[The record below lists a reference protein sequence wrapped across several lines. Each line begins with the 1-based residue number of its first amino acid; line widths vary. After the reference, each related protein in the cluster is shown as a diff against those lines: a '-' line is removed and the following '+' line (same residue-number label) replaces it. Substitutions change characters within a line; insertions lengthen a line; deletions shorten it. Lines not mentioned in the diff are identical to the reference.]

1 MGISRK
7 DGVEM
12 ISIVIPLY
20 NSQDIIERVLESI
33 KLQTRID
40 LVKEILVVNDGS
52 KDNSEQVV
60 KEYANNNPHLPI
72 RVITKENGGV
82 STARNRGI
90 TESTGEWVAL
100 EDSDDIWHP
109 RKLEL
114 QWEFIQ
120 KYPEIKAI
128 GGNRDGEVIRF
139 GEEVEDG
146 LYRMGCLDYLIKN
159 WPHTSTLVI
168 HKSVFDKVGIFD
180 ETMTHAEDGDLFMRI
195 AHEFGLYYTYESLEN
210 CGDGKATYG
219 ESGLSGDIE
228 KMHIGVTRMLQKAK
242 RLKYINLLQYILL
255 LMYEQ
260 LKYWRRC
267 IIVSRRKRSK

>member
-1 MGISRK
+1 MDINGK
-7 DGVEM
+7 DGVNM

-20 NSQDIIERVLESI
+20 NSQDIIERVLDSI
-33 KLQTRID
+33 KKQTRID

-60 KEYANNNPHLPI
+60 LQYAEKNKELPI
-72 RVITKENGGV
+72 RVISKENGGV

-90 TESTGEWVAL
+90 TEATGEWVAL

-114 QWEFIQ
+114 QWNYIS

-128 GGNRDGEVIRF
+128 GGNRDGELIRF
-139 GEEVEDG
+139 GQEIEDG
-146 LYRMGCLDYLIKN
+146 LYRMTCLDYLIKN

-168 HKSVFDKVGIFD
+168 HKDVFDEVGIFD

-195 AHEFGLYYTYESLEN
+195 AYKYGLYYTYESLEN

-228 KMHIGVTRMLQKAK
+228 KMHIGVKRMLKKAK
-242 RLKYINLLQYILL
+242 RLKYINIIQYLL
-255 LMYEQ
+255 LVGYEQ
-260 LKYWRRC
+260 IKYWRRC
-267 IIVSRRKRSK
+267 VIVKKRKK

>member
-7 DGVEM
+7 DGVKM
-12 ISIVIPLY
+12 ISIVIPMY
-20 NSQDIIERVLESI
+20 NSENMIERVLESI
-33 KLQTRID
+33 KKQTRID
-40 LVKEILVVNDGS
+40 LVEEILVVNDGS

-60 KEYANNNPHLPI
+60 LQYAIKNPDLPI
-72 RVITKENGGV
+72 RIINKENGGV

-90 TESTGEWVAL
+90 TEAKADWVAL

-109 RKLEL
+109 RKLEI
-114 QWEFIQ
+114 QWAYME
-120 KYPEIKAI
+120 KHPEIKAM
-128 GGNRDGEVIRF
+128 GGNRDGEIIRF

-146 LYRMGCLDYLIKN
+146 LYRMTCLDYLIKN

-242 RLKYINLLQYILL
+242 RLQYINLLQYVLL
-255 LMYEQ
+255 FAYEQ
-260 LKYWRRC
+260 IKYWRRC
-267 IIVSRRKRSK
+267 IIVSKRKRKN